1 MIYSGAPIMAAGAA
15 PGFGGELW
23 GRRYAIVYLALV
35 IRLGVEIGRW
45 HDPNT
50 GFSSLI
56 DFGEQFAPRRL
67 PALSS
72 LPLYTYARS
81 SGYDGQFYA
90 QLAVAGNPFDP
101 AVAVALDSPGYRAR
115 RILFPALVHLAGL
128 GQPARILQIY
138 ALANLLCLLILALLL
153 ARWWFP
159 PTDLHNLLRWVGTLF
174 GAGMMVSVTRSLT
187 DGPALL
193 VIAIGA
199 RLVERNRRGVGAAV
213 GAAVLGAAGLV
224 RETSVLCAAAF
235 APTTA
240 PERRVWPR
248 AIVGAIVCVAPTF
261 VWSALLSHHYG
272 AGVGTHNFD
281 LPFVSF
287 ARKVEEVW
295 RTWRDRGF
303 NLETRT
309 NLWTVVALGTQI
321 AFLLLRPRLELVW
334 WRIGAAFAALGIFLG
349 WSVWEGSPAA
359 APRALLPLTMA
370 FNLLA
375 PRSRRGLLLLLAGNL
390 TVLSALD
397 IARSVPSEQSF
408 FQAGVTCRYQTGW
421 QATEGL
427 GRRTWRWAS
436 GPASLTIQNPTS
448 SPLVANLAFGIASV
462 TARTVTIQAPPQA
475 QAAELSVSLA
485 PHRRI
490 SQRYGPIVLRPGPTT
505 LRFDS
510 AEPPWIEPKPGG
522 RPLTFSIHDLY
533 LTVGQ

>member
-1 MIYSGAPIMAAGAA
+1 MIYSPAAIMAAGAA
-15 PGFGGELW
+15 PGFGSELW
-23 GRRYAIVYLALV
+23 GRRYAILYLALV

-45 HDPNT
+45 HDPHT

-67 PALSS
+67 PALSV

-101 AVAVALDSPGYRAR
+101 AVAVALDGPGYRAR

-128 GQPARILQIY
+128 GQPARILEVY

-199 RLVERNRRGVGAAV
+199 RLVERNRRAIGAAI
-213 GAAVLGAAGLV
+213 LGAAGLV

-235 APTTA
+235 APMTTTTTA
-240 PERRVWPR
+240 PERRAWPR
-248 AIVGAIVCVAPTF
+248 AMVAAILCVGPTF
-261 VWSALLSHHYG
+261 VWSALLSRHY
-272 AGVGTHNFD
+272 ASSVGTRNFD
-281 LPFVSF
+281 LPLVSF
-287 ARKVEEVW
+287 ARKVGEVW
-295 RTWRDRGF
+295 RTWRNSGF
-303 NLETRT
+303 NLEART
-309 NLWTVVALGTQI
+309 NLWAVVALGTQT

-334 WRIGAAFAALGIFLG
+334 WRIGAAFAVLGICLG
-349 WSVWEGSPAA
+349 WSVWEGSPSA
-359 APRALLPLTMA
+359 APRALLPLTLA

-390 TVLSALD
+390 TVLSAPD
-397 IARSVPSEQSF
+397 IVRSVPSEQSF
-408 FQAGVTCRYQTGW
+408 FRAGVTCRYQAGW
-421 QATEGL
+421 HGAEAL

-436 GPASLTIQNPTS
+436 GPASLTIENPTP
-448 SPLVANLAFGIASV
+448 SPLVATLDFGIASV
-462 TARTVTIQAPPQA
+462 TARTVTVQAPPEA
-475 QAAELSVSLA
+475 QAPERSLWLA
-485 PHRRI
+485 PQRRI
-490 SQRYGPIVLRPGPTT
+490 AQRYGPIVLHPGATT

-510 AEPPWIEPKPGG
+510 PEAPWIEPRSGG
-522 RPLTFSIHDLY
+522 RALTFSIHDLY
-533 LTVGQ
+533 LDIGP